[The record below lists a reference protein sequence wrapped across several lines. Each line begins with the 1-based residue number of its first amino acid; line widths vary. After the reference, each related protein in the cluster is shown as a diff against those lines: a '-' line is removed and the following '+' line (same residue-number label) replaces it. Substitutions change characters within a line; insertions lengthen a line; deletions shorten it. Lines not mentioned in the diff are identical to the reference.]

1 MSDRSISTE
10 PLAVRPTSTLAE
22 SEYCPDVVAVLVTHN
37 PTTKTLLPALESVAR
52 QVAAIVVVDNASEH
66 SPQGWISDASRNFRA
81 DVEVLVQEDNL
92 GLGAGYN
99 VGLDKARSRG
109 AVFVLL
115 LDQDSELEFGT
126 VAKLRAAHLD
136 LAQRGVMAAAV
147 GPRYRDASDA
157 SLSQFVR
164 ASCFRFQRVGCGEN
178 GGTVEAD
185 FLISSGSLLSM
196 TAIETIGGMDEGLYI
211 DHVDTEWCFRARSL
225 GFGIFGVCDAIMRH
239 SLGERRV
246 AIWFLRWRRVP
257 VHAPFRYYYI
267 FRNSILL
274 RRRSYMPKKW
284 RRADLS
290 RLFQMLFFFGLL
302 TPNRL
307 ANLRM
312 MWCGLRDGL
321 SGVEGKLSRLR
332 AIGDS

>member
-1 MSDRSISTE
+1 MCDRSIRAE
-10 PLAVRPTSTLAE
+10 PLAVRPSSTPVE

-37 PTTKTLLPALESVAR
+37 PAPKTLLPAIESVAR
-52 QVAAIVVVDNASEH
+52 QVSAIVVVDNASEH
-66 SPQGWISDASRNFRA
+66 SPLNWIDHASRHFQA
-81 DVEVLVQEDNL
+81 EVEVLVQEDNL
-92 GLGAGYN
+92 GLAAGYN

-164 ASCFRFQRVGCGEN
+164 AGCFRFKRVDCGEN

-185 FLISSGSLLSM
+185 FLISSGSLLPM
-196 TAIETIGGMDEGLYI
+196 AAIETIGKMDEGLYI
-211 DHVDTEWCFRARSL
+211 DHIDTEWCFRARSL

-239 SLGERRV
+239 ALGERRV

-257 VHAPFRYYYI
+257 VHSPFRYYYI
-267 FRNSILL
+267 VRNSILL
-274 RRRSYMPKKW
+274 RRRSYMPKRW

-290 RLFQMLFFFGLL
+290 RLFQILFFFGLL

-307 ANLRM
+307 ANLHM
-312 MWCGLRDGL
+312 MWFGLRDGMN
-321 SGVEGKLSRLR
+321 GVEGKLTRLR
-332 AIGDS
+332 ALGNS